1 MGSHKKFKLRLERN
15 IKIMT
20 IIEKEMVDLL
30 IDNGVLKNT
39 HNGIVGKDDM
49 PVGYMKTVHKRYIED
64 DYAIIANE
72 LVRKSNDNKKSKRE

>member
-1 MGSHKKFKLRLERN
+1 
-15 IKIMT
+15 MT

-39 HNGIVGKDDM
+39 NNGIVGNDDM
-49 PVGYMKTVHKRYIED
+49 PVEYMKTVHKRYIED